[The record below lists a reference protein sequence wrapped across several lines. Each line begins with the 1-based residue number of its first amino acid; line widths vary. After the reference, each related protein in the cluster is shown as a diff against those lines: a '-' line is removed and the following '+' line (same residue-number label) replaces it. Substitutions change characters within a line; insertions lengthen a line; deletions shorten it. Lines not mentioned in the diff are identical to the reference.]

1 MSELQTIKATQDT
14 SASVEPKQE
23 ETRVETQIQRREP
36 IMQFTSQE
44 QLEESLKE
52 WQERLGLRDWAIK
65 AIIVDKPSDGDSY
78 TCGLNTRLPGEK
90 ECLIELKKGVIDSKF
105 SGIVIK
111 KRPRLV

>member
-1 MSELQTIKATQDT
+1 
-14 SASVEPKQE
+14 
-23 ETRVETQIQRREP
+23 
-36 IMQFTSQE
+36 MQFTSQK
-44 QLEESLKE
+44 QLDESLKE
-52 WQERLGLRDWAIK
+52 WQERLGLSDWVIK
-65 AIIVDKPSDGDSY
+65 AITVDKPSDGDSD